1 LKGNCITCGEP
12 RPVESPRT
20 FEGFFNKGHTPFH
33 LPVYPFP
40 DFKLDLGAHML
51 LVAGPEYG
59 LLSSVQNYVEIN
71 ITTSNGLPG
80 SHRRLGEGELI
91 SCDAGLKR
99 HFNQM
104 VLKSCVPNI
113 FCKTPTTSFITSAW
127 FGRGYLAIL
136 LPCNIVQEVESSS
149 NSILLFNLIVTRLDE
164 SITEVVDGFNKD
176 KEPGDERY
184 WSELSASL
192 AILYFGLLEAQE
204 GLKNHTIRP
213 ICVSYFLR
221 CLQLRNTPLIDFQ
234 GSVEL
239 ADLVANRIE
248 FTLEH
253 LNLLLCH
260 QHLECDPEWFAILNG
275 SLEDLRASVK
285 ISSLSIR
292 TVKQADL
299 MTTRPLSASS
309 YGSASICS
317 TNTPLSSVKAMHP
330 GDPDNW
336 VGTGWV
342 EPGPGP
348 YSTPFAKLLAPLWDQ
363 SLLNLAAPLPTI
375 PLEQNPSSPF
385 STFAYGN
392 VNMEASPAS
401 FLTIYTPYFNSFSG
415 SPLEHFPKDNNSSD
429 ITSPESF
436 PDWQALG
443 MFSDVPS
450 EIEQIHSHVSLPS
463 SHTNDLGKETSD
475 LDSRDLFSDPQYPYT
490 FIG

>member
-1 LKGNCITCGEP
+1 
-12 RPVESPRT
+12 
-20 FEGFFNKGHTPFH
+20 
-33 LPVYPFP
+33 
-40 DFKLDLGAHML
+40 ML

-59 LLSSVQNYVEIN
+59 LLSSDQNYVEIN

-80 SHRRLGEGELI
+80 PHRRLGESELI
-91 SCDAGLKR
+91 SCSAGLKR
-99 HFNQM
+99 LFNQM
-104 VLKSCVPNI
+104 VLESCVPNF
-113 FCKTPTTSFITSAW
+113 FCKAPTTSFITSAR

-136 LPCNIVQEVESSS
+136 LPCNVVQEAESSS

-164 SITEVVDGFNKD
+164 SITEIVDGFNKD

-204 GLKNHTIRP
+204 GLKNHSIRRF
-213 ICVSYFLR
+213 C
-221 CLQLRNTPLIDFQ
+221 
-234 GSVEL
+234 GGAEL
-239 ADLVANRIE
+239 ADRVANRIE
-248 FTLEH
+248 LTLEH

-260 QHLECDPEWFAILNG
+260 QYLECDPEWFAILNG

-299 MTTRPLSASS
+299 MTTRSLSASS
-309 YGSASICS
+309 YESASICS
-317 TNTPLSSVKAMHP
+317 TDTPLSSVKAIHP
-330 GDPDNW
+330 GDHDNR
-336 VGTGWV
+336 VGTGWD

-348 YSTPFAKLLAPLWDQ
+348 YSTPFAKLLAPPWDQ
-363 SLLNLAAPLPTI
+363 SLFNLAAPLPTTT
-375 PLEQNPSSPF
+375 LDQNPSSPCPAF
-385 STFAYGN
+385 SYGN
-392 VNMEASPAS
+392 VNMEASPSS

-415 SPLEHFPKDNNSSD
+415 SPLEHFPKDNGSSD

-436 PDWQALG
+436 PNCQALG

-463 SHTNDLGKETSD
+463 SHTSDLGKETSD
-475 LDSRDLFSDPQYPYT
+475 LDSRDLFPDPHYPYT
-490 FIG
+490 FTG